1 MQQFESFAQMQR
13 DAAMRVMEM
22 QRRAQA
28 AMQQDAGLTGVSLP
42 AGFPDRSPLEEPER
56 FPDSPDNAPAFP
68 QKRGTGEPGGQ
79 EADHPGALAP
89 SDDESERA
97 LITAILLLLMREKAD
112 ERLIFALLYI
122 LI

>member
-28 AMQQDAGLTGVSLP
+28 AMRDCPNQSGLP
-42 AGFPDRSPLEEPER
+42 AVATMQEDSPLCEPE
-56 FPDSPDNAPAFP
+56 SGQILPAETIHTP
-68 QKRGTGEPGGQ
+68 EKAEISQ
-79 EADHPGALAP
+79 EDT
-89 SDDESERA
+89 ERA
-97 LITAILLLLMREKAD
+97 LITAILLLLMRENAD

-122 LI
+122 LPV

>member
-28 AMQQDAGLTGVSLP
+28 AMRDSSSPPPELP
-42 AGFPDRSPLEEPER
+42 AFMDSPSESPLSEPETEQIM
-56 FPDSPDNAPAFP
+56 PASEEREFKKP
-68 QKRGTGEPGGQ
+68 EISQ
-79 EADHPGALAP
+79 EDT
-89 SDDESERA
+89 ERA
-97 LITAILLLLMREKAD
+97 LVTAILLLLMRENAD

-122 LI
+122 LM

>member
-28 AMQQDAGLTGVSLP
+28 AMQNTEPQPELP
-42 AGFPDRSPLEEPER
+42 AVIDTADDSPLLEPENH
-56 FPDSPDNAPAFP
+56 PTDPPPEQHGNKMTEIS
-68 QKRGTGEPGGQ
+68 Q
-79 EADHPGALAP
+79 EDT
-89 SDDESERA
+89 ERA
-97 LITAILLLLMREKAD
+97 LITAILLLLMRENAD

-122 LI
+122 LM

>member
-28 AMQQDAGLTGVSLP
+28 AMSSKNRPDDLP
-42 AGFPDRSPLEEPER
+42 AVTDAAADSPLCEPEPEPSV
-56 FPDSPDNAPAFP
+56 FLKEPHEAPKP
-68 QKRGTGEPGGQ
+68 EISQ
-79 EADHPGALAP
+79 E
-89 SDDESERA
+89 ETERA
-97 LITAILLLLMREKAD
+97 LITAILLLLLRENAD

-122 LI
+122 LM

>member
-28 AMQQDAGLTGVSLP
+28 AMRNSPPPSGLPVMAECPG
-42 AGFPDRSPLEEPER
+42 DSPLCEPER
-56 FPDSPDNAPAFP
+56 EEIRPAVENHKP
-68 QKRGTGEPGGQ
+68 EKTEISQ
-79 EADHPGALAP
+79 EDT
-89 SDDESERA
+89 ERA
-97 LITAILLLLMREKAD
+97 LITAILLLLMRENAD

-122 LI
+122 LM

>member
-28 AMQQDAGLTGVSLP
+28 AMKSSPTPPGLPVPAETGAEPLTELP
-42 AGFPDRSPLEEPER
+42 FAERQPEETASSAASPEASPSGEINANPAEEK
-56 FPDSPDNAPAFP
+56 SA
-68 QKRGTGEPGGQ
+68 K
-79 EADHPGALAP
+79 
-89 SDDESERA
+89 ESERA
-97 LITAILLLLMREKAD
+97 LITAILLLLIREKAD